1 MNHRSGPPADS
12 AQIGSKAPPGTCPI
26 CGPKPTTPGGV
37 SNGLPIVNCTG
48 CGLMYVAECPPL
60 EHTQKYFRE
69 EYIKKDSAFVK
80 KLYVDSRRKSLQRA
94 ASRIRAL
101 VPDGGRLLDIGT
113 ASGFFLNQFRYD
125 NDWKVE
131 GVEPSRFS
139 VEYARQEFGLT
150 VHQGFLADQKFP
162 DGTFN
167 VLCSLDAF
175 VLHRTPRE
183 DMFEFFRV
191 LTPGGFL
198 AIEIPGHRF
207 RMMTGSGLIYR
218 MFRGPSLRLAAGKN
232 FYYYTRDTLTQLAAI
247 AGFEFVASYPEGMV
261 ANGNWITNSARA
273 AYDKVSAALYRVSR
287 GNLNFCA
294 KELCIFRK
302 PSAHAGDAHSPS
314 NSLARN
320 SSLRAA

>member
-1 MNHRSGPPADS
+1 MNHRSGQPADT
-12 AQIGSKAPPGTCPI
+12 AQIGSKTPPGTCPI
-26 CGPKPTTPGGV
+26 CGPKATTPVGV

-60 EHTQKYFRE
+60 EQTQEFFQE

-80 KLYVDSRRKSLQRA
+80 ELYIDYRKKSLRRA

-101 VPDGGRLLDIGT
+101 MPEGGRLLDVGT
-113 ASGFFLNQFRYD
+113 ASGFFLNQFR
-125 NDWKVE
+125 NDRDWAVE

-162 DGTFN
+162 DSTFN

-183 DMFEFFRV
+183 DMLEFFRV
-191 LTPGGFL
+191 LAPGGIL

-207 RMMTGSGLIYR
+207 RMLTGSGLLYR
-218 MFRGPSLRLAAGKN
+218 MLRGPSLRLAAGKN
-232 FYYYTRDTLTQLAAI
+232 FYYYTRETLTQLAAI
-247 AGFEFVASYPEGMV
+247 AGFEFVASHPEGMTER
-261 ANGNWITNSARA
+261 GGFLARA
-273 AYDKVSAALYRVSR
+273 AREAYSIASGALYRLTR
-287 GNLNFCA
+287 GNLNLCA
-294 KELCIFRK
+294 KELCLFRK
-302 PSAHAGDAHSPS
+302 PAAQAGTARTTADSRSQSSSRSAA
-314 NSLARN
+314 
-320 SSLRAA
+320 